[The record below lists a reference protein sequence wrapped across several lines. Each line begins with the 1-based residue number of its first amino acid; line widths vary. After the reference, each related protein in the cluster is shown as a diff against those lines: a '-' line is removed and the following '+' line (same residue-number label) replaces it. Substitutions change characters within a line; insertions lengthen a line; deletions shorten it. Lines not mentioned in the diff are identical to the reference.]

1 MYTIVGVQLKSFNT
15 KDGNTITGYNVWY
28 TYDRKGVDGVVT
40 DRVFIS
46 DRVCNRSNFTPHV
59 GDVVCG
65 FSYTRFGSLYRVD
78 MPETLPF

>member
-1 MYTIVGVQLKSFNT
+1 MYTIVGVQLKSFTT

-28 TYDRKGVDGVVT
+28 TYERTGVDGLVT

-59 GDVVCG
+59 GDVVRC
-65 FSYTRFGSLYRVD
+65 FAYTRFGSLYQVD
-78 MPETLPF
+78 MFD

>member
-1 MYTIVGVQLKSFNT
+1 MYTIVGVQMKSFTT
-15 KDGNTITGYNVWY
+15 KDGKTVTGFNVWY
-28 TYDRKGVDGVVT
+28 TCECTGVDGLVT

-65 FSYTRFGSLYRVD
+65 FSYTRFGSLYRVELSD
-78 MPETLPF
+78 